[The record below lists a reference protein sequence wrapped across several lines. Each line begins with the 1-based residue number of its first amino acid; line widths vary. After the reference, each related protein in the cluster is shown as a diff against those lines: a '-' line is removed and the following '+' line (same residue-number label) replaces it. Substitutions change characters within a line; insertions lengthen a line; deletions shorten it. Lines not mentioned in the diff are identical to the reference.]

1 MESLHIQKLQSTIHR
16 DLVQSLKWDR
26 TQEKCLNC
34 THKDVCGHEASYLRI
49 SPDEVLNP
57 CLSMKNFDIPLH
69 WLVGDDLKR
78 AIALWLYRIK
88 KLDI

>member
-1 MESLHIQKLQSTIHR
+1 MRR

-26 TQEKCLNC
+26 TQEKCSNC

-57 CLSMKNFDIPLH
+57 CLSMKNFDIPLD